1 MPIREYQ
8 VQAPDRGCAQCR
20 RPFEQFERLSQP
32 PLAKC
37 PQCGA
42 PVARLISVPAVGASR
57 SGFDARAKAGGFH
70 KLKKLGHGEY
80 EKQY

>member
-8 VQAPDRGCAQCR
+8 AKNPPQGCALCHQ
-20 RPFEQFERLSQP
+20 PFEQIECMNQP
-32 PLAKC
+32 LLDRC

-42 PVARLISVPAVGASR
+42 PLTRLISAPAVGASR
-57 SGFDARAKAGGFH
+57 SGFDARAKSAGFS
-70 KLKKLGHGEY
+70 KLKKLGRGEY

>member
-8 VQAPDRGCAQCR
+8 AKNPPQGCALCHQ
-20 RPFEQFERLSQP
+20 PFEQFERLNQP
-32 PLAKC
+32 TLARC

-42 PVARLISVPAVGASR
+42 PLTRLISAPAVGASR
-57 SGFDARAKAGGFH
+57 SGFDARAKSAGFH
-70 KLKKLGHGEY
+70 KLKKLSHGEY